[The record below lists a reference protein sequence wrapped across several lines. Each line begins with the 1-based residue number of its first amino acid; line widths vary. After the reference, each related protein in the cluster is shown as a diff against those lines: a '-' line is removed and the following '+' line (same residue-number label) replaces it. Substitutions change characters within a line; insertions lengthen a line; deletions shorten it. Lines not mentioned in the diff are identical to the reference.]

1 MNQEKM
7 VVHKQIDAEEREIP
21 ASFREILPK
30 ITRNPTRSL
39 YDVERKARKWH
50 KIITGVLK
58 DGEQLPQTS
67 GRKEALESKADRLK
81 KIYLI
86 LWQTRL
92 ECFQKN
98 VVFSEGETAFR
109 RSVRTGIVGNI
120 GYIDPIGFFEESKE
134 HLTSFVNSALE
145 ELKTMKAHLVFCGYF
160 NLKGEKSEMK
170 HFKTAYD
177 VILRSSDLNNWY
189 ETSVNSLIDQMVEFE
204 GVGSGWSLEEIVSLK
219 AIITKADLLN
229 GASFI
234 RLPKYI
240 SHKKAVVNIE
250 CSADE
255 NDCFAWCIMAHLFP
269 LRKRSPRQNKRESYP
284 PHEKVLNS
292 DGMTFPVRL
301 IDIPKFEGLN
311 NQISVNVFQISEEK
325 QIHPVYLTFD
335 EKIQH
340 VNLLLLHDGEKSHY
354 CYIRH
359 SSRLISSQIS
369 SHGHV
374 TFTCD
379 TCFHCFPT
387 RDKLQEHKANCSEIN
402 DCSVILPNGNEKTL
416 KFKNHRKKESIH
428 SIVYADFECLLTQY
442 NYEQVNDRSF
452 ELNNVYEDD
461 KENIPPQESPNAT
474 FSDYGKYAKL
484 KKSKIVGKAF
494 QRHVP
499 YSAGLYYH
507 DRYEAGKSY
516 YTSFRG
522 RNCTTL
528 FAQELERITEVVQR
542 VSIRIGT
549 RKS

>member
-1 MNQEKM
+1 
-7 VVHKQIDAEEREIP
+7 
-21 ASFREILPK
+21 
-30 ITRNPTRSL
+30 
-39 YDVERKARKWH
+39 
-50 KIITGVLK
+50 
-58 DGEQLPQTS
+58 
-67 GRKEALESKADRLK
+67 
-81 KIYLI
+81 
-86 LWQTRL
+86 
-92 ECFQKN
+92 
-98 VVFSEGETAFR
+98 
-109 RSVRTGIVGNI
+109 
-120 GYIDPIGFFEESKE
+120 
-134 HLTSFVNSALE
+134 
-145 ELKTMKAHLVFCGYF
+145 MKY
-160 NLKGEKSEMK
+160 
-170 HFKTAYD
+170 FKTAYD
-177 VILRSSDLNNWY
+177 VILRSSDLKNWY

-204 GVGSGWSLEEIVSLK
+204 RVGRGWSLEKIVSLK

-255 NDCFAWCIMAHLFP
+255 NDCFA
-269 LRKRSPRQNKRESYP
+269 
-284 PHEKVLNS
+284 
-292 DGMTFPVRL
+292 RL
-301 IDIPKFEGLN
+301 IDRPKFEGLN
-311 NQISVNVFQISEEK
+311 YQTSVNVFQISEEK
-325 QIHPVYLTFD
+325 QIYPVYLTFD
-335 EKIQH
+335 EEIQH
-340 VNLLLLHDGEKSHY
+340 VNLLLLHDGEKSYY

-359 SSRLISSQIS
+359 LSRLISGQIS

-374 TFTCD
+374 TFTCN

-387 RDKLQEHKANCSEIN
+387 RDKLQEHKSNCSEIN
-402 DCSVILPNGNEKTL
+402 DCPVILPNENEKTL
-416 KFKNHRKKESIH
+416 KFKNHHQKEAIH

-442 NYEQVNDRSF
+442 NYEQVNDRFF

-516 YTSFRG
+516 YTSSRR

-528 FAQELERITEVVQR
+528 FAQELKRIAEVVQR
-542 VSIRIGT
+542 EIQNFPTLHMSVEDEEMFQALNSCHICGEEFNDGDKKVRDHQHRADVVQGEDGTEEVKKTAKGVTKSVIRNKITFEDYFQCLFMGKT
-549 RKS
+549 LSYQQKYIRNELHRVFTVNQSKIALRRHDDKRSCDTDNVHTLPWGYKGSEMINLKPQSEDHL